1 MIEQFNKNEIYNNKN
16 VEAETVLKHRL
27 FGMVLGLFLAH
38 AYVALALYYTY
49 IDDKNHFHTSWMALF
64 GCFVSSMIFLYHIG
78 ISKAIS
84 EKENG
89 IYGRYFAPFM
99 SSSLWGFVL
108 VAITVITIIQ
118 GQAWFAPYEYLAW
131 PLAFASIFVGYFIG
145 PTMDRFF
152 GFILKSLRK

>member
-1 MIEQFNKNEIYNNKN
+1 MIEQFNKNEVYNNKN

-49 IDDKNHFHTSWMALF
+49 IDHKNHFHTSWMALF

-118 GQAWFAPYEYLAW
+118 GQAWFSPYEYLAW

-145 PTMDRFF
+145 PAMDHSFSF
-152 GFILKSLRK
+152 VLKSLRK